1 MGELSAEGY
10 FKQKEETLIDL
21 IPATRQATGLGNAFR
36 ILLFKQGVGQFSVVT
51 TGQFSVAI
59 TKGHPKAQTRG
70 LFDSILKCKQPVS
83 VVRPQSPIIFDPTYY
98 LLWLEWFQGNTSEK
112 I

>member
-21 IPATRQATGLGNAFR
+21 IPVTRQATGLGNAFR

-59 TKGHPKAQTRG
+59 TTLVKFIVFHTMIVEQEHTF
-70 LFDSILKCKQPVS
+70 LQEVM
-83 VVRPQSPIIFDPTYY
+83 
-98 LLWLEWFQGNTSEK
+98 K